1 MKSTRSVIPA
11 AASGAEER
19 PPGERQPIT
28 ERIATGPSRGTGPLV
43 ALLVGLVA
51 IAILKPW
58 DLLAPA
64 ASDPLAGLPGGTG
77 ASPSTGPVAA
87 ASPPRPTPRASLD
100 PNATRCMSANGER
113 LVTLIRTP
121 TQDVRSWQLDSGAVG
136 GEPSQAGLTPVLI
149 PSQHVIGLGICAAP
163 SSAAGDDR
171 VAAGFLDVVLVDAAA
186 GAIEDL
192 GRPEILS
199 SGDGPEDAV
208 LYEAPAPVRR
218 LPVASPPVPSDGF
231 VSGPFRLGAWAPG
244 TYAAAFRYPAD
255 PAGVVRWIRFDIVAA
270 PGIFG

>member
-1 MKSTRSVIPA
+1 MIPA

-77 ASPSTGPVAA
+77 ASPSPGPVAA

-100 PNATRCMSANGER
+100 PNATPCMSANGAR

-121 TQDVRSWQLDSGAVG
+121 TQDVRSWQLVDGAVG
-136 GEPSQAGLTPVLI
+136 RDAFQPGLVPVRI
-149 PSQHVIGLGICAAP
+149 PSQHVIGLGICGVPPAV
-163 SSAAGDDR
+163 SAGQRAG
-171 VAAGFLDVVLVDAAA
+171 AELLDVTLVDVPA

-208 LYEAPAPVRR
+208 LYEASAPVRR

-255 PAGVVRWIRFDIVAA
+255 PAGVVRWIRFDIVSA